1 MAHRP
6 RAAPPTRAPLAQP
19 PHQRALL
26 AQQGAFLAS
35 QQLPPA
41 PFQQQYLQQ
50 ATPAAYYGQQ
60 GAPLPSLGA
69 TTPPGFYN
77 SPTGLPAA
85 WDQQS
90 LASTFSTMTL
100 QQPPNNEWYFDSGA
114 TSHMT
119 SDSHT
124 LSHPTSSRYPTPS
137 SIVVGD
143 GSLLPIT
150 ATGAT
155 TLTDSLN
162 NVLVSPRLIKNL
174 ISVRQFTTD
183 NNCAVE
189 FDPAGCSVKDL
200 ESQKVIIR
208 CNSSGPLYPL
218 HLPSAAALAA
228 GSSPSLWHRRLGH
241 PGRDALS
248 KVVSVLPGCTKELD
262 SICHA
267 CKLGHHTRLPF
278 QSSSSRAPSLFELIH
293 CDLWTSPVVSVSGFK
308 YYLIILDDYSH
319 YVWTFPLHLKSDT
332 FATLT
337 HFFAYVRSQFGA
349 AVKAIQCDN
358 GREFDNSTSRSFFL
372 TNGIHPHMSCPYT
385 SSQNGRAERMIRTIN
400 NVVRSLLFQAC
411 MPPSYWVEA
420 LHVATHVLN
429 ILPTKTL
436 QSSTPHS
443 VLFGNQPT
451 YDHLRVFG

>member
-1 MAHRP
+1 MTPWPTYYNPWLIVPGP
-6 RAAPPTRAPLAQP
+6 RPPTRAPLAQP

-69 TTPPGFYN
+69 TAPPGFYN

-119 SDSHT
+119 SDSRT

-137 SIVVGD
+137 SIVVSD
-143 GSLLPIT
+143 GSLLPVT

-155 TLTDSLN
+155 TLTDSLSLN
-162 NVLVSPRLIKNL
+162 NVLVSPQLIKNL

-228 GSSPSLWHRRLGH
+228 GSSPSLASSARPPWSRR
-241 PGRDALS
+241 PVKS
-248 KVVSVLPGCTKELD
+248 
-262 SICHA
+262 
-267 CKLGHHTRLPF
+267 RL
-278 QSSSSRAPSLFELIH
+278 
-293 CDLWTSPVVSVSGFK
+293 CSPWL
-308 YYLIILDDYSH
+308 Y
-319 YVWTFPLHLKSDT
+319 
-332 FATLT
+332 
-337 HFFAYVRSQFGA
+337 Q
-349 AVKAIQCDN
+349 
-358 GREFDNSTSRSFFL
+358 
-372 TNGIHPHMSCPYT
+372 
-385 SSQNGRAERMIRTIN
+385 RT
-400 NVVRSLLFQAC
+400 
-411 MPPSYWVEA
+411 
-420 LHVATHVLN
+420 
-429 ILPTKTL
+429 
-436 QSSTPHS
+436 
-443 VLFGNQPT
+443 
-451 YDHLRVFG
+451 